1 MFLVSDTQAERHKK
15 IKGFVSSK
23 ETTIAIFLAAADL
36 EWTLRR
42 AILAMGWSPN
52 KSIREG
58 VLKQCAGLDKYKDAW
73 RKEVFPRFGKSL
85 IDLVGNDN
93 WSELSNKKH
102 GAFVL
107 RNRLIHGIAGTS
119 GLDYS
124 AQRVEVILAASIA
137 IAKFSEG
144 KGFNLFGKRLPV
156 RLKPIS
162 LKK

>member
-23 ETTIAIFLAAADL
+23 ETTIAVFLAAADL

-42 AILAMGWSPN
+42 AILAMGCSPN
-52 KSIREG
+52 KFIRG
-58 VLKQCAGLDKYKDAW
+58 CVLDQCTGLNKYKDAW

-85 IDLVGNDN
+85 VDLVGNDN
-93 WSELSNKKH
+93 WSELSNPKH
-102 GAFVL
+102 GAFAL
-107 RNRLIHGIAGTS
+107 RHRLIHGIAGTS

-124 AQRVEVILAASIA
+124 AQRIEVILAASMVIT
-137 IAKFSEG
+137 KFSESNG
-144 KGFNLFGKRLPV
+144 IDLFGKRLPV
-156 RLKPIS
+156 RLKPFS